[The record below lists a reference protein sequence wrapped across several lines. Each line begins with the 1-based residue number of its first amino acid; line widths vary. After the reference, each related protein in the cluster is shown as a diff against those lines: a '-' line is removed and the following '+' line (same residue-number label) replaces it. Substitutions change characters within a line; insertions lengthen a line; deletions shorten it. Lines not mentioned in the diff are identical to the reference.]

1 MVDDREL
8 LKRWRDGDRSAGND
22 LFDRHFDSLRRFFG
36 SKLPVTD
43 VEDVLQRTMV
53 SCLESVE
60 RFRGD
65 SSFRTYLFVIARRE
79 LYDYLTRR
87 NRAASRDDP
96 DLGVTSIQD
105 VGLTPSLFAAA
116 REQHRVIVEAMQR
129 IPVDFQVTLELFYWE
144 QLQGPELAEVLG
156 ITPTTVRT
164 RLHRARQALRKEL
177 QRAAPGLD
185 HGDDAL
191 GRSIVQLGERA

>member
-1 MVDDREL
+1 MADDREL
-8 LKRWRDGDRSAGND
+8 LSRWRGGDRSAGNE

-36 SKLPVTD
+36 SKLPITD

-79 LYDYLTRR
+79 LYDHLKRR
-87 NRAASRDDP
+87 HRTASREDP
-96 DLGVTSIQD
+96 DLGVTSIRD
-105 VGLTPSLFAAA
+105 VGLTPSFFAAA
-116 REQHRVIVEAMQR
+116 REQHQHIVEAMQR

-144 QLQGPELAEVLG
+144 QLKGPELAEVLG
-156 ITPTTVRT
+156 ISPTTVRT
-164 RLHRARQALRKEL
+164 RLHRAREALRKEL

-191 GRSIVQLGERA
+191 GRSIARIGAES